1 MSRAGVGV
9 LWFQK
14 KRMMVVYAADH
25 VQLSFSDV
33 PGGRLGTQEAAGA
46 ESGFQ
51 PVLHP
56 SVIFLRWGMCVCV
69 CGHLSIPAIVGVTWW
84 VEQGVHSLSAQP
96 VL

>member
-25 VQLSFSDV
+25 VQVYFSDV
-33 PGGRLGTQEAAGA
+33 PGGSLGTQEAAGA

-51 PVLHP
+51 PFCTRQ
-56 SVIFLRWGMCVCV
+56 SFFYGGECVCV

-84 VEQGVHSLSAQP
+84 VEQRVHSLSAQP